1 VKRES
6 SATKSKKM
14 AVERGSSAL
23 RGAADSMI
31 AVVRI
36 DDEITLKCAKPPKD
50 GPAFP
55 TITLKPVNVQL
66 EEIDESCVLER
77 VPTPGPPLRDR
88 FSKKGTF
95 EVLEALVQRKDA
107 ARYAELQKELCA
119 KGKGPGLKKRTFAR
133 ALKSV
138 WEMEYAAKAKL
149 PNEAGSK
156 YVVTEAGRA
165 VYPKIA
171 AIRKRQ

>member
-1 VKRES
+1 M
-6 SATKSKKM
+6 ATRQS
-14 AVERGSSAL
+14 RGVIRLLS
-23 RGAADSMI
+23 GAM
-31 AVVRI
+31 
-36 DDEITLKCAKPPKD
+36 L
-50 GPAFP
+50 
-55 TITLKPVNVQL
+55 
-66 EEIDESCVLER
+66 
-77 VPTPGPPLRDR
+77 LRD
-88 FSKKGTF
+88 GTGRTD
-95 EVLEALVQRKDA
+95 EQLLKEYVGRRDEAALEALVQRKDA